1 MKCSIEYVGKLRNG
15 TPQYYCTIHKSF
27 ASDKK
32 GNKLGECLCNNK
44 KAYDNRINIRDNHI
58 ESIKIIYE
66 DILKNNIPKIIIND
80 KVFDG
85 VLEYNNSI
93 LGYKDLGGIMLSK
106 LNSISLE
113 KVKCSH
119 CNHFHSDN
127 GKFAYTPHRTHLC
140 LYCGHLFKV
149 KEKNIGNEF
158 DVIYNIPNI
167 KLNNEVVCI
176 KNSCCI
182 EYDLLSVLFHVNCKN
197 ANKIFINDKEIS
209 IIEFLNNALENEF

>member
-1 MKCSIEYVGKLRNG
+1 M
-15 TPQYYCTIHKSF
+15 
-27 ASDKK
+27 
-32 GNKLGECLCNNK
+32 
-44 KAYDNRINIRDNHI
+44 
-58 ESIKIIYE
+58 
-66 DILKNNIPKIIIND
+66 
-80 KVFDG
+80 FDG

-113 KVKCSH
+113 KVKCSY

-158 DVIYNIPNI
+158 DIIYNIPNI

-182 EYDLLSVLFHVNCKN
+182 EYDLLSGLFHVNSKN
-197 ANKIFINDKEIS
+197 ADKIFIKDKEIS

>member
-1 MKCSIEYVGKLRNG
+1 M
-15 TPQYYCTIHKSF
+15 
-27 ASDKK
+27 
-32 GNKLGECLCNNK
+32 
-44 KAYDNRINIRDNHI
+44 
-58 ESIKIIYE
+58 
-66 DILKNNIPKIIIND
+66 
-80 KVFDG
+80 FDG

-149 KEKNIGNEF
+149 KEKNIGNEL